1 MIETD
6 GVSCSLLLKRK
17 DLVGNKQLPT
27 KEKGLS
33 NETYIDE
40 VSGKSSLKDKKI
52 VGIDPGKCDL
62 IYCVDDCNKEANN
75 FRYSQNQRRK
85 ESKSKKF
92 AKIRLTLKK
101 EEIIEGK
108 TVIEWETELSPF
120 NRKTLNVAKF
130 KDYIRKKSEI
140 NGLLFTFYEKYIFR
154 KLRLQSYRNTKRSE
168 QKMVN
173 NFKRIFGNEEE
184 VIVCF
189 GDYEQKQHMRY
200 KEPTKGKGMRTL
212 FRRAGF
218 QTYLVDEFNTSRM
231 CSKCEV
237 GICKK
242 TIFRESP
249 RPYRRKDILFPV
261 HGLLRCKN
269 KKCGCYWNRDVN
281 GATNIYKIAYNA
293 VNNKERPKYL
303 QRSDDSGRSNK
314 RKSTNNNNLSG
325 KKSKKQ
331 VR

>member
-1 MIETD
+1 M
-6 GVSCSLLLKRK
+6 L
-17 DLVGNKQLPT
+17 
-27 KEKGLS
+27 
-33 NETYIDE
+33 
-40 VSGKSSLKDKKI
+40 
-52 VGIDPGKCDL
+52 
-62 IYCVDDCNKEANN
+62 
-75 FRYSQNQRRK
+75 
-85 ESKSKKF
+85 
-92 AKIRLTLKK
+92 
-101 EEIIEGK
+101 
-108 TVIEWETELSPF
+108 
-120 NRKTLNVAKF
+120 
-130 KDYIRKKSEI
+130 
-140 NGLLFTFYEKYIFR
+140 
-154 KLRLQSYRNTKRSE
+154 
-168 QKMVN
+168 N

-218 QTYLVDEFNTSRM
+218 QTYLVDEFRTSRM

-303 QRSDDSGRSNK
+303 QRSDDSSRSSK
-314 RKSTNNNNLSG
+314 RKSTHNNNLSG
-325 KKSKKQ
+325 KKCKKQ
-331 VR
+331 VS